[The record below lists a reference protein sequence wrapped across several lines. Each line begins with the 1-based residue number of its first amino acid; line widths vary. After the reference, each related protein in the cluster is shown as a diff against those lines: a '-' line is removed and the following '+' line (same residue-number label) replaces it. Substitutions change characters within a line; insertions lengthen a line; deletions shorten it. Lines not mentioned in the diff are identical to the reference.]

1 MKASKVKREH
11 RTAFP
16 DPCSKSFHW
25 SLYSHCILHIPHM
38 GKEMTCSWSAPL
50 LSFYCDLFPAL
61 PPSPPKT
68 MNIYSNLC
76 SNFQCRNLKA
86 RCTGACTCRDGCLEE
101 TKELTQRAHS
111 KKFERTGQSPVLM
124 LRLFSITGP
133 SNTPLSSGQS
143 CCLQPGP
150 LVKIVLHSEE
160 ESWDDF
166 PTVAAAWSTCQA
178 ARLKAL
184 KRAEVHYSAAR
195 TPFVLKGTFTAL
207 VQRSCKSP
215 VSSHLGVTGQHFGGS
230 PSLPVWSLPAGL
242 EGKASG
248 HGPPQESNCFQ
259 MGQLVETKRSPITK
273 LLINLHVEVPIRKC
287 GMAKPQLA
295 SKPISARKHSSE
307 WSLE

>member
-1 MKASKVKREH
+1 MPQFKSKVYR
-11 RTAFP
+11 
-16 DPCSKSFHW
+16 
-25 SLYSHCILHIPHM
+25 SLYLQGWLSGGNKRAYPTCALQKVRAYWAESCPH
-38 GKEMTCSWSAPL
+38 AQ
-50 LSFYCDLFPAL
+50 AL
-61 PPSPPKT
+61 QHHWP
-68 MNIYSNLC
+68 
-76 SNFQCRNLKA
+76 
-86 RCTGACTCRDGCLEE
+86 
-101 TKELTQRAHS
+101 H
-111 KKFERTGQSPVLM
+111 V
-124 LRLFSITGP
+124 P

-307 WSLE
+307 